1 MNLLLKYRII
11 LRNFAVDSSVALLI
25 FYIYVIS
32 HNMNPLVKNYTD
44 ILAYVFLLVGVF
56 FKSKLNF
63 ANYTAAYFVS
73 RSIAYEYQKLKG
85 HLYDEETE
93 FLNYIENTNQ
103 KNMVY
108 SQEYLQKN
116 LKLMFTVHFI
126 VTFIIYLINFNYFVA
141 EDMAKEEEEEKK
153 AKENDKD
160 KDLKLKSGKKGKKR
174 ENNKKKV

>member
-1 MNLLLKYRII
+1 MKVKNVQLKYINTNDMI
-11 LRNFAVDSSVALLI
+11 I

-44 ILAYVFLLVGVF
+44 ILAYAFLLVGVF

-73 RSIAYEYQKLKG
+73 RN

-108 SQEYLQKN
+108 SQENLQKN